1 MAFYAIIIYVYSP
14 SGPEAELT
22 FHDGTV
28 RDIVFMQ
35 DISNRSSLLVSA
47 GAGDSKIYVTDCETA
62 MPIKAMAGHSGKDE
76 TQCEEIHPSGNLL
89 EKRRLWRDCADAQV
103 HLSLYCGAINTK
115 ILCICPYMHC

>member
-1 MAFYAIIIYVYSP
+1 MAFLPNNYFYSP

-62 MPIKAMAGHSGKDE
+62 MPIKAMAGHSGNDKP
-76 TQCEEIHPSGNLL
+76 QCEEIRFVYARKEGSGENAGMC
-89 EKRRLWRDCADAQV
+89 RLV
-103 HLSLYCGAINTK
+103 
-115 ILCICPYMHC
+115 